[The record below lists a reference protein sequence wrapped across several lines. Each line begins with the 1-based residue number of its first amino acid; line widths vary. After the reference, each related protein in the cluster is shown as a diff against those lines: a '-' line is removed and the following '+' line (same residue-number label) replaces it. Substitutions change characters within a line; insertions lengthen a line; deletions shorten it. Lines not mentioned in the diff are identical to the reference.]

1 MMEVSR
7 KNLMVKAKS
16 QMMIVMMIMRMI
28 SASQMSVFQLLSE
41 SFWMIMYI
49 IVLILYIKVLID
61 VILVMCRRRG
71 RTIRM
76 SANCRMR

>member
-1 MMEVSR
+1 
-7 KNLMVKAKS
+7 MVKTKS
-16 QMMIVMMIMRMI
+16 QMMIVMMIVRMI

-49 IVLILYIKVLID
+49 VLIKVLIVID
-61 VILVMCRRRG
+61 VILVMCRRG

-76 SANCRMR
+76 SASCRMG

>member
-1 MMEVSR
+1 MMEASR

-16 QMMIVMMIMRMI
+16 QMMIVMMIKRMI

-49 IVLILYIKVLID
+49 VLILYIKVLID
-61 VILVMCRRRG
+61 VICYV
-71 RTIRM
+71 
-76 SANCRMR
+76 

>member
-1 MMEVSR
+1 
-7 KNLMVKAKS
+7 MVKAKS

-49 IVLILYIKVLID
+49 VLILYIKVLID

>member
-1 MMEVSR
+1 
-7 KNLMVKAKS
+7 MVKAKS

-49 IVLILYIKVLID
+49 VLILYIKVLIVID
-61 VILVMCRRRG
+61 VILVMCRRG

-76 SANCRMR
+76 SAML